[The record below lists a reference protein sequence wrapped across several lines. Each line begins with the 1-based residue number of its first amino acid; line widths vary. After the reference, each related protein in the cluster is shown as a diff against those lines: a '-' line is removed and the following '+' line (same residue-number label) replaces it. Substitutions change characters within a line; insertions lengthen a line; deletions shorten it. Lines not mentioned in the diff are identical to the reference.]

1 LAVFALVS
9 GTEEIDFKDTN
20 QTSTIQCYLPAVI
33 PFNEF
38 QCHNVSFVTF
48 RRSLSNRA
56 EDAEGVE
63 PVRAALLPSHVVL
76 PLSAGGGRCRGAG
89 EEPTGC
95 RAAAVPGCAG
105 SAGHPTDALGAL
117 GGLRTFHALTCRQR

>member
-1 LAVFALVS
+1 M
-9 GTEEIDFKDTN
+9 
-20 QTSTIQCYLPAVI
+20 QCYLPAVI

-38 QCHNVSFVTF
+38 QCHNVFFVTF

-56 EDAEGVE
+56 EDAEDAEDAKGVE

-76 PLSAGGGRCRGAG
+76 PLSAGGGRCRGAR